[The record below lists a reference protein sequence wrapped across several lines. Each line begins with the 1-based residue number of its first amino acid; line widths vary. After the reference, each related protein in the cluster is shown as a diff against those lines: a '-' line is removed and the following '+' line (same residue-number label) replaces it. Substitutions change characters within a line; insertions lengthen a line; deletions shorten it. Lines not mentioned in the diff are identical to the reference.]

1 MLGYAED
8 EIEPHVSAWERLLHP
23 DDMARAHAR

>member
-1 MLGYAED
+1 MLGYQDD

-23 DDMARAHAR
+23 DDKARAHE